1 MSYSYIIKLPLQL
14 VIAYTTKR
22 KFKIP
27 SRCFWLP
34 TNDQE
39 QSCRSGAMHEHQAI
53 QKASHM
59 QLRNAIMSRNHITH
73 VR

>member
-1 MSYSYIIKLPLQL
+1 
-14 VIAYTTKR
+14 
-22 KFKIP
+22 
-27 SRCFWLP
+27 
-34 TNDQE
+34 
-39 QSCRSGAMHEHQAI
+39 MHEHQAI